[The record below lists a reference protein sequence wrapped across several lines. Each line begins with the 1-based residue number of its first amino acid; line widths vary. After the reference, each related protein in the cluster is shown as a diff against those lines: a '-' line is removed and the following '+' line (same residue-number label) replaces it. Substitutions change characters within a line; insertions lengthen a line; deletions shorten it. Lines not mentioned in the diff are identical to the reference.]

1 MTSEQE
7 VIPMTQMTDKT
18 SRTDGSRVAVP
29 RRRLLLALSAVG
41 VTGLAA
47 LIAWKAGENTNQLSV
62 TGPGGVDR
70 LQNFVLHDTPA
81 PVPELQF
88 ADGEGKPRSLADF
101 RGKVVLLNVWATWC
115 LPCRKEMPTLDRLQA
130 ELGGSAFEV
139 VALSIDRGGADA
151 VRKFYTE
158 IGIQDLAIHVDASS
172 QVGFALATAG
182 LPTTLLIDAEG
193 RELGRLIGPAE
204 WDAADMV
211 AFLKTIVDKEGER
224 LAAPHNKETPL

>member
-1 MTSEQE
+1 MR
-7 VIPMTQMTDKT
+7 VILFAIL
-18 SRTDGSRVAVP
+18 AVF
-29 RRRLLLALSAVG
+29 
-41 VTGLAA
+41 AA
-47 LIAWKAGENTNQLSV
+47 AAPV
-62 TGPGGVDR
+62 FADPP
-70 LQNFVLHDTPA
+70 QNFVLRDTPV
-81 PVPELQF
+81 PVPELRF
-88 ADGEGKPRSLADF
+88 TNGEAQPRTLADF

-130 ELGGSAFEV
+130 ALGGDKFEV

-158 IGIQDLAIHVDASS
+158 IGIQHLAIHVDTST

-204 WDAADMV
+204 WDAQDMV
-211 AFLKTIVDKEGER
+211 AFLRSIIEREGER
-224 LAAPHNKETPL
+224 LTATPNKEKSQ

>member
-1 MTSEQE
+1 MTSEQG
-7 VIPMTQMTDKT
+7 VIRMAQMTDK
-18 SRTDGSRVAVP
+18 SSKTDGRGTAVP
-29 RRRLLLALSAVG
+29 RRWLLLALSAVG

-47 LIAWKAGENTNQLSV
+47 PTAGKAGENTNQLSS
-62 TGPGGVDR
+62 TGPGEFDR
-70 LQNFVLHDTPA
+70 PLNFVVHDTPA
-81 PVPELQF
+81 PVQELQF

-115 LPCRKEMPTLDRLQA
+115 LPCRKEMPTLDRLQEA
-130 ELGGSAFEV
+130 LGGDQFEV

-158 IGIQDLAIHVDASS
+158 IGIRHLAIHVDASGRGG
-172 QVGFALATAG
+172 VALTTYG

-204 WDAADMV
+204 WDAPDMV
-211 AFLKTIVDKEGER
+211 AFLKSVIDKEGER
-224 LAAPHNKETPL
+224 LAAPRNKETPL